1 MLRFRQAQNNDRK
14 SADSSEQSD
23 CDVNIKVNFIKNHFF
38 FIQINKFQIIKKEEK
53 DFSSKNALFGYVNNC
68 NCYEFDALA
77 SEKTSDPSSPF
88 KNSEINQELSYSFN
102 NSLNDTCLDQSI
114 SPLAKPEL
122 SKNCFLSKVKSF
134 NFN

>member
-1 MLRFRQAQNNDRK
+1 MWCKYK
-14 SADSSEQSD
+14 S
-23 CDVNIKVNFIKNHFF
+23 KFYKNSFF
-38 FIQINKFQIIKKEEK
+38 SPLINKFQIIKKEEK

-68 NCYEFDALA
+68 NCYEFDALVP
-77 SEKTSDPSSPF
+77 EKTSDQSSQF

-102 NSLNDTCLDQSI
+102 NSLNDTCLDQST

-122 SKNCFLSKVKSF
+122 SKNCFFYKVKSF